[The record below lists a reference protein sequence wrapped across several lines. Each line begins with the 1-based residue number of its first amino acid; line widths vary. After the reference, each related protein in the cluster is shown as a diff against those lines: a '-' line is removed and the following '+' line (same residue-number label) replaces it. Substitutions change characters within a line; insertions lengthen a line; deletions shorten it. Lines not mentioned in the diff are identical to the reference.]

1 MQALSD
7 GVDQPTQCEDVR
19 CTLYAVLEVGRQLL
33 PSPETGQLPSATL
46 SQKLPALW
54 GFAVFLRC
62 GPGCD
67 GQYIKNHRNTKKTS
81 RKLNWHQSMEHEL
94 AAVNQVQCLPRSRT
108 SRLHGWMLVAGKA
121 RDQFNTLAIGGVPL
135 GVPEFFQTGM
145 LVMVLPPSK
154 HASYA
159 GWQVGLV
166 KSVWRTHGK
175 KQKLCIRPVPAVL
188 SHTIRVV
195 ILENKVFVF
204 FYSALPS
211 FSAPPWSIAGPYSTQ
226 LRTTLVP
233 MDSERWSP
241 HCTDVFV
248 FKGGLSIHRHL
259 ACFARNVD
267 RNFGFFD
274 WHCVGPPFSVNLLE
288 RDMN

>member
-1 MQALSD
+1 M
-7 GVDQPTQCEDVR
+7 
-19 CTLYAVLEVGRQLL
+19 L
-33 PSPETGQLPSATL
+33 PSSETGQLPWV
-46 SQKLPALW
+46 ALW
-54 GFAVFLRC
+54 SFAVYLRC

-67 GQYIKNHRNTKKTS
+67 GQCIKNHRNIKKTS

-108 SRLHGWMLVAGKA
+108 SRLHGWMLVAGRA
-121 RDQFNTLAIGGVPL
+121 RDQFNALAIGGVPL

-175 KQKLCIRPVPAVL
+175 KQKLCIRAVPAVL
-188 SHTIRVV
+188 AHTIRVV

-204 FYSALPS
+204 FIRRCRHSLP
-211 FSAPPWSIAGPYSTQ
+211 PPLEHRWAIF
-226 LRTTLVP
+226 
-233 MDSERWSP
+233 DSVA
-241 HCTDVFV
+241 D
-248 FKGGLSIHRHL
+248 
-259 ACFARNVD
+259 NVGSD
-267 RNFGFFD
+267 G
-274 WHCVGPPFSVNLLE
+274 
-288 RDMN
+288 